1 MTLIIMPL
9 KWNNED
15 RARIRDNYC
24 LDCGGNEESVN
35 CENLSIWIWRR
46 IIKLTW
52 DSLSI
57 LRIQNCELKQL
68 NLLTKNIWKND

>member
-1 MTLIIMPL
+1 MRP
-9 KWNNED
+9 KQNNED

-24 LDCGGNEESVN
+24 LDCGGDEVSVN